1 MVTEGKE
8 GTSLRRVVETERA
21 AELVSVD
28 LVEAARAFAAASKA
42 PRTRKAYRAAW
53 GTFVAWCEA
62 QGLQALPAAPR
73 TVAAFLAAR
82 AKEGRRVSTLEQAL
96 AAISQAHQ
104 AAGLPSPRSAAEVR
118 EVLRGIRR
126 TLGVAPLQKNPI
138 LVDDLRRMVATL
150 PDDLLGLRD
159 RAMLLVGFA
168 GAFRRSELVGLDV
181 GDLVFTLDGLEVTL
195 RRSKTDQEGQGRK
208 LGIPYGS
215 TAGVCP
221 VRSLKHW
228 LETEGIAEGPL
239 FRAVNGSTVR
249 TDRLSDKAVARLV
262 KRAAA
267 DAGLDPS
274 RLSGHSLRSGFA
286 TSAAKAGRSER
297 SIMRQTGHRSVQM
310 VRTYIR
316 DAELFVDNPAEGLL

>member
-1 MVTEGKE
+1 MATEGKE
-8 GTSLRRVVETERA
+8 GTSLRRVVDTERA
-21 AELVSVD
+21 AELVPVD
-28 LVEAARAFAAASKA
+28 LVEAARHFAAASKA

-53 GTFVAWCEA
+53 GAFVTWCEA

-82 AKEGRRVSTLEQAL
+82 AREGRRVSTLEQSL

-138 LVDDLRRMVATL
+138 LVEDLRRMVATL
-150 PDDLLGLRD
+150 PEDLLGVRD

-168 GAFRRSELVGLDV
+168 GAFRRSELVGLDLADV
-181 GDLVFTLDGLEVTL
+181 VFTVEGLEVTL

-221 VRSLKHW
+221 VRCLKRW
-228 LETEGIAEGPL
+228 LEAAGIVDGPL

-249 TDRLSDKAVARLV
+249 TERLSDKAVARLV

-267 DAGLDPS
+267 NAGLDPS
-274 RLSGHSLRSGFA
+274 RFSGHSLPGRFRDLGSPGWQVRAVDHAADRSPLGA
-286 TSAAKAGRSER
+286 DGPHLHPGSRALR
-297 SIMRQTGHRSVQM
+297 RQPG
-310 VRTYIR
+310 
-316 DAELFVDNPAEGLL
+316 